1 MSKRGH
7 PLPDS
12 DEARHDEIPEHMER
26 DKGRGDD
33 PQAAVQPQGE
43 AVNPDGEPYR
53 VGDPGRGPD
62 LAGDAEELASDQAS
76 HQDRGQ
82 STAEEETDGG

>member
-26 DKGRGDD
+26 EKGRGDD
-33 PQAAVQPQGE
+33 PRAAVQPQGE

-53 VGDPGRGPD
+53 VGDPGRAPG
-62 LAGDAEELASDQAS
+62 LAGDAEEFASDQAR

-82 STAEEETDGG
+82 SAADRETD